1 MKYKKWKYYDYF
13 LLYFM
18 GYIWISTIYLPII
31 CGMEQ
36 QKADTVTSF
45 AAAAT
50 AQAINPNFPSSIVRP
65 RFNGQ
70 KISKLYSGVC
80 NIGVILFYTNIALMI
95 MISLEIH
102 LKCKT
107 N

>member
-1 MKYKKWKYYDYF
+1 MKYNKWKYYDYF

-50 AQAINPNFPSSIVRP
+50 AQQINPNILARIERPGSS
-65 RFNGQ
+65 GQ
-70 KISKLYSGVC
+70 KIFKWYSGVC
-80 NIGVILFYTNIALMI
+80 SIGIILFYTNI
-95 MISLEIH
+95 
-102 LKCKT
+102 T
-107 N
+107 